1 MGDDWAVE
9 SLIGRLLIAGAP
21 ILHPVFR
28 KTVVLVTEHGE
39 AGAVG
44 VVLNRPSSFSVE
56 QAAPS
61 FARLVPPGA
70 GLYIGGPVQPDA
82 ALVLADF
89 HNPEIAHHIVMGSIG
104 LPAAGIEEDPQEVRQ
119 ARVFAGYAGWGP
131 GQLENEIDE
140 ASWIIAPALPD
151 DVFTEEPDTLWSKV
165 LRRQG
170 ARYRMLAMMPWDPSL
185 N

>member
-1 MGDDWAVE
+1 ME
-9 SLIGRLLIAGAP
+9 SLLGRLLVAGAP

-28 KTVVLVTEHGE
+28 KTVVLVTEHGD

-56 QAAPS
+56 EAAPS
-61 FARLVPPGA
+61 FAGLVPPGA
-70 GLYIGGPVQPDA
+70 GLFIGGPVQADA
-82 ALVLADF
+82 ALLLADL
-89 HNPEIAHHIVMGSIG
+89 HNPERAHHIVMGSIG
-104 LPAAGIEEDPQEVRQ
+104 LPLPGIEEDPEEVRQ

-131 GQLENEIDE
+131 GQLEREIGE
-140 ASWIIAPALPD
+140 SSWIIAPALPG
-151 DVFTEEPDTLWSKV
+151 DVFTDEPDLLWSAV

-170 ARYRMLAMMPWDPSL
+170 ARYRMLAMMPWDPAM